1 MQIFYCDP
9 CGDERSWPRKMI
21 AVHGF
26 CQVCGEEAMGSQI
39 HRDLLPQPEQI
50 RGQLHF
56 KFPKSPEPEEA

>member
-1 MQIFYCDP
+1 
-9 CGDERSWPRKMI
+9 MI